1 MQYKSNI
8 RMLTLNSQGKTL
20 QSTKPLIM
28 GILNVTPDS
37 FYQKSRVMAVS
48 EATDLAGNMIQN
60 GATILDIGGQS
71 TRPGAVAISANEELD
86 RIGTLIEVIVQQ
98 FPDSFISVDTYH
110 SDVAKQVVKLGAHII
125 NDISGGQY
133 DRNMF
138 NTIAALDVPYV
149 VMHVNEKKEQMHT
162 VNSTLSIL
170 PVVHDF
176 FTKTCAAA
184 NDAGIHQLLL
194 DPGFGFSKA
203 PEQNFELIS
212 NLSLFNS
219 FQKPL
224 LLGVSRKSTIYKTL
238 GITAAEALN
247 GTTVLHT
254 AAIMNGASIL
264 RVHDV
269 KEASEVI
276 TLCSYLQ

>member
-1 MQYKSNI
+1 
-8 RMLTLNSQGKTL
+8 MLTLNSQGKTL

-48 EATDLAGNMIQN
+48 EATDLAGNMIQD

-71 TRPGAVAISANEELD
+71 ARPGAVAISANEEID
-86 RIGTLIEVIVQQ
+86 RIGILIEVIVQQ

-110 SDVAKQVVKLGAHII
+110 SEVAKQVVKLGAHII

-138 NTIAALDVPYV
+138 NTIATLDVPYV

-176 FTKTCAAA
+176 FKRTCAAA

-194 DPGFGFSKA
+194 DPGFGFSKT

-224 LLGVSRKSTIYKTL
+224 LLGISRKSTIYKTL